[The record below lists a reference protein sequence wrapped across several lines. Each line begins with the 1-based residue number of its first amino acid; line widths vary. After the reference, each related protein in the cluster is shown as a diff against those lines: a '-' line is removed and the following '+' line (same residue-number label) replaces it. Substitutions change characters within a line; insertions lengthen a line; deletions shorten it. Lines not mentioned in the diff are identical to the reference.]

1 MDEMNGRLWRHK
13 TMLELEKDMVQQLNG
28 HSFSTESH
36 FRRVGL
42 PILSGLLDDSF
53 NEIAWID
60 YVGSAHVP
68 LDIIAEDD
76 KSVVFTL
83 PPLMYI
89 GPSLINQ
96 NEMPSLTEE
105 TTQLMLQGGGANI
118 MTDEAVGN
126 LIVQTVE
133 GIDQA
138 AYADNVIRA
147 KNTIDTVNAIYS
159 YYGLKGTLAYPEG
172 LLDAYNAYAKKSTT
186 ETPVAAKVGTPVQQ
200 AQSFA
205 FEDGED
211 L

>member
-1 MDEMNGRLWRHK
+1 MDEMNGRTYRLK
-13 TMLELEKDMVQQLNG
+13 TMLSLEQDMVAQLNG
-28 HSFSTESH
+28 HSYSTESH

-53 NEIAWID
+53 NEPAWIE
-60 YVGSAHVP
+60 YVGSAHIP
-68 LDIIAEDD
+68 LDIYSEED
-76 KSVVFTL
+76 KSVLFTL

-105 TTQLMLQGGGANI
+105 TTQLMLQGGGANV
-118 MTDEAVGN
+118 MTDEAVGQ

-147 KNTIDTVNAIYS
+147 KHTIDTVNGIFD
-159 YYGLKGTLAYPEG
+159 YYQVRGRVAYPEG
-172 LLDAYNAYAKKSTT
+172 LLDAFNVVSKKSEG
-186 ETPVAAKVGTPVQQ
+186 ETLKDKETVAAKP

-205 FEDGED
+205 FDDGEE

>member
-1 MDEMNGRLWRHK
+1 MDEMNGRSYRLK
-13 TMLELEKDMVQQLNG
+13 TMLALEQDMVEQLNG
-28 HSFSTESH
+28 HSYSSESH

-42 PILSGLLDDSF
+42 PILSGLLGDSF
-53 NEIAWID
+53 NEPAWIE

-68 LDIIAEDD
+68 LDIYSEED
-76 KSVVFTL
+76 KKLLFTL

-96 NEMPSLTEE
+96 NEVPSLTEE
-105 TTQLMLQGGGANI
+105 TTQLMLQGGGANV
-118 MTDEAVGN
+118 MTDEAVGQ

-147 KNTIDTVNAIYS
+147 KHTIDTINGIFD
-159 YYGLKGTLAYPEG
+159 YYQVRGRVEYPEG
-172 LLDAYNAYAKKSTT
+172 LLDAFNAVSKKSEGESPKEK
-186 ETPVAAKVGTPVQQ
+186 ETVAAKP
-200 AQSFA
+200 AQSFV
-205 FEDGED
+205 FDDGEE

>member
-1 MDEMNGRLWRHK
+1 MDEMNGRSYRLK
-13 TMLELEKDMVQQLNG
+13 TMLALEQDMVEQLHG
-28 HSFSTESH
+28 HSYSSESH

-53 NEIAWID
+53 NEPAWIE

-68 LDIIAEDD
+68 LDIYSEED
-76 KSVVFTL
+76 KKLLFTL

-96 NEMPSLTEE
+96 NEVPSLTEE
-105 TTQLMLQGGGANI
+105 TTQLMLQGGGANV
-118 MTDEAVGN
+118 MTDEAVGQ

-147 KNTIDTVNAIYS
+147 KHTIDTVNGIFD
-159 YYGLKGTLAYPEG
+159 YYQVRGRVEYPEG
-172 LLDAYNAYAKKSTT
+172 LLDAFNAVSKKS
-186 ETPVAAKVGTPVQQ
+186 EGESPKEKEVVAAKP
-200 AQSFA
+200 AQSFV
-205 FEDGED
+205 FDDGEE